1 MTKDRR
7 YRNPPVVEALCEIY
21 LKESAW
27 DDTVPGQFY
36 DRVKDRFPVKRQRE
50 IQEAKFS
57 LSTAGEAA
65 AGIRRLPPWIQ
76 FVTESG
82 DRMIQLAR
90 DLLVVNQLR
99 PYPHF
104 DDWEPAIYSALEV
117 YRELAMPKAVARLGV
132 RYINRVAI
140 PEPRIRMEEYFTL
153 YPQLPQA
160 MGDERGGFLLRVEVP
175 AMAGENTVFLTFA
188 SAPADNPGETA
199 FLLDLYNVF
208 QPSEPLAL
216 ETLQCPVKTAHENI
230 ITAFEGSITD
240 RLRTLFK
247 PEEGA

>member
-1 MTKDRR
+1 MTNDRR

-36 DRVKDRFPVKRQRE
+36 DRMKHGFPVKRQRE
-50 IQEAKFS
+50 IQEANISFS
-57 LSTAGEAA
+57 IAGEAA

-132 RYINRVAI
+132 RYINRVVI

-160 MGDERGGFLLRVEVP
+160 MGD
-175 AMAGENTVFLTFA
+175 
-188 SAPADNPGETA
+188 
-199 FLLDLYNVF
+199 
-208 QPSEPLAL
+208 
-216 ETLQCPVKTAHENI
+216 AH
-230 ITAFEGSITD
+230 G
-240 RLRTLFK
+240 
-247 PEEGA
+247 